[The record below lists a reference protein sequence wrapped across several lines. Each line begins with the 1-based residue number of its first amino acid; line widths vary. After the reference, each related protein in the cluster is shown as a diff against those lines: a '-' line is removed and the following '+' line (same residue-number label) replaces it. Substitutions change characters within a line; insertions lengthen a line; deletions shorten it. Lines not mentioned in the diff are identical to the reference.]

1 MSLSRFVTFDFRQ
14 SASKFSCPIPT
25 PHYFLRPP
33 YLFFAERS
41 VSAERVLKEGRLSIE
56 GIGEELLNK
65 EGLGGGAPQKE

>member
-1 MSLSRFVTFDFRQ
+1 
-14 SASKFSCPIPT
+14 
-25 PHYFLRPP
+25 LRPP